1 MDLIIIYAMVF
12 TIINVIGVMI
22 YTNMMINRVGEFIA
36 EINEELAEW
45 KIKVRKEYAILNYL
59 NSDPIIINDE

>member
-1 MDLIIIYAMVF
+1 MDLIIIYAITF
-12 TIINVIGVMI
+12 SIIHIITIMI
-22 YTNMMINRVGEFIA
+22 YSNMVINRVGEFIA
-36 EINEELAEW
+36 EINEEFAEW

>member
-1 MDLIIIYAMVF
+1 MDLILIYAITF
-12 TIINVIGVMI
+12 SIIHIITIMI
-22 YTNMMINRVGEFIA
+22 YSNMVNNRVDEFIA
-36 EINEELAEW
+36 EINEEFAEF

>member
-1 MDLIIIYAMVF
+1 MDLILIYAITF
-12 TIINVIGVMI
+12 SIIHIITIMI
-22 YTNMMINRVGEFIA
+22 YSNMVINRVAEFIA
-36 EINEELAEW
+36 DINEEFAEF

>member
-1 MDLIIIYAMVF
+1 MDLILIFAIALGINQII
-12 TIINVIGVMI
+12 TIM
-22 YTNMMINRVGEFIA
+22 YCNMMTNRANEFIA
-36 EINEELAEW
+36 EINEEFAEW

>member
-1 MDLIIIYAMVF
+1 MDLILIYAIALSIIHIITMIIYSNMV
-12 TIINVIGVMI
+12 
-22 YTNMMINRVGEFIA
+22 INRVGEFIA

>member
-36 EINEELAEW
+36 EINEEFAEF

-59 NSDPIIINDE
+59 NSDPIIIDDE

>member
-1 MDLIIIYAMVF
+1 MDLIIIYAIAF
-12 TIINVIGVMI
+12 SIIHIITIII
-22 YTNMMINRVGEFIA
+22 YSNMVINRVGEFIA
-36 EINEELAEW
+36 EINEEIAEW